1 MSQTRQ
7 WTDTLKR
14 CLKTRGLTYRDVAK
28 ALNLSE
34 ASIKRLFSERSFSLR
49 RLEQICQLMDMS
61 FSDLARL
68 NELRYEERLTV
79 LSIEQESALAD
90 DAILL
95 SYFYLL
101 LNGWKKGRIAKRFDL
116 EEPRQIRLLARLDRL
131 GLIELQPGN
140 RVRLLTARRIQWR
153 RGGPVRRLYEREVK
167 QAFLKDS
174 FARGVAHFG
183 FESAELAPES
193 ARLILRRLTRLTR
206 DFDEMAEMD
215 QNLQATEKR
224 GYGLMVAIRPWAYW
238 NIVLDGGQVQHDINL
253 GLANSVRN
261 LSIIIKIS
269 AWHAGVGITHMAMHN
284 RRTRLGC
291 RNGAVGDLGRA
302 AWHMRAAIL
311 CPTRPGHGTG
321 DKDVAVHGQGHL
333 RHPFAVLLTLAI
345 IDARASPKTSLGAQN
360 RSLITPRLSKASDG
374 RGEPCRSRP

>member
-34 ASIKRLFSERSFSLR
+34 ASIKRLFSERSFSLH

-79 LSIEQESALAD
+79 LSIEQEAALAD

-101 LNGWKKGRIAKRFDL
+101 LNGWKKGRIARRFDL

-153 RGGPVRRLYEREVK
+153 RNGPVRRLYEREVK

-174 FARGVAHFG
+174 FAQRVAHFG

-215 QNLQATEKR
+215 QNLKPTEKR
-224 GYGLMVAIRPWAYW
+224 GYGLMVAMRPWAYW
-238 NIVLDGGQVQHDINL
+238 NIVLNGDQVQHD
-253 GLANSVRN
+253 
-261 LSIIIKIS
+261 
-269 AWHAGVGITHMAMHN
+269 
-284 RRTRLGC
+284 
-291 RNGAVGDLGRA
+291 
-302 AWHMRAAIL
+302 
-311 CPTRPGHGTG
+311 
-321 DKDVAVHGQGHL
+321 
-333 RHPFAVLLTLAI
+333 
-345 IDARASPKTSLGAQN
+345 
-360 RSLITPRLSKASDG
+360 
-374 RGEPCRSRP
+374 